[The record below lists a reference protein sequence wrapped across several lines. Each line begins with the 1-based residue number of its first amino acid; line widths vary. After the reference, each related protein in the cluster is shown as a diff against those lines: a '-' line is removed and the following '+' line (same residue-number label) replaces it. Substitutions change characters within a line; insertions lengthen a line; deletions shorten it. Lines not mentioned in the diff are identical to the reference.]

1 VELVAGPVMS
11 PQAVAM
17 LKSWA
22 RVFLAAVVAAVMTA
36 MTTNV
41 WDWRAIGFAGLAA
54 VLPVILRWLD
64 AGDPAYGRGSDGA

>member
-1 VELVAGPVMS
+1 MVT
-11 PQAVAM
+11 PQSVAM
-17 LKSWA
+17 LKSWL
-22 RVFLAAVVAAVMTA
+22 RVFLAAVIAAVLTA

-64 AGDPAYGRGSDGA
+64 SSDPAYGRGSDTP